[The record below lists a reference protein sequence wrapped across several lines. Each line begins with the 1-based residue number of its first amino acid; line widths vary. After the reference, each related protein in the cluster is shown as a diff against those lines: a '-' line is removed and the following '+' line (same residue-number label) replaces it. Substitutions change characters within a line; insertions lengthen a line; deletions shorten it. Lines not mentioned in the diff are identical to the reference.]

1 MHPIV
6 LTSDLQE
13 IDTFESNRYLLDT
26 KWWKKYLL
34 DTKNEPCSILKKVFE
49 RKMLKMSNKHC
60 PSKRKHT
67 IVNRFPYHLQSTL
80 SVCNTSTDKSTSF
93 YPIVTYN
100 LQLLSP
106 KNTYKSITF
115 SLSEVVDSTTLNW
128 NLYDYVSNNGKCGRS
143 KSLIW
148 RVLGKWFFIHFPLLD
163 YVWLE
168 IIRNIST
175 RFCFHY

>member
-1 MHPIV
+1 M
-6 LTSDLQE
+6 
-13 IDTFESNRYLLDT
+13 FESKT
-26 KWWKKYLL
+26 
-34 DTKNEPCSILKKVFE
+34 LKI
-49 RKMLKMSNKHC
+49 SNKHC

-106 KNTYKSITF
+106 KKHLQIYNFFT
-115 SLSEVVDSTTLNW
+115 SEVVDSTTRNW

-168 IIRNIST
+168 IIWNIST
-175 RFCFHY
+175 QFCFHY

>member
-1 MHPIV
+1 MFFFRPI
-6 LTSDLQE
+6 SKQY
-13 IDTFESNRYLLDT
+13 ILLSQIGT
-26 KWWKKYLL
+26 IPGKSIYYIP
-34 DTKNEPCSILKKVFE
+34 KNEPCSILKKVFE
-49 RKMLKMSNKHC
+49 TKTLNISNKHC

-80 SVCNTSTDKSTSF
+80 SVCNTSTDKSKSF

-106 KNTYKSITF
+106 KKHLQIYF
-115 SLSEVVDSTTLNW
+115 EVVDSTTQNW

-148 RVLGKWFFIHFPLLD
+148 RVLGKWFFINFPFLD
-163 YVWLE
+163 YLWLE
-168 IIRNIST
+168 IIWNIST